1 MKQLT
6 PEQLDRMKPESRER
20 YEQRLR
26 IVKRNRKIRNIVCA
40 VVLVIAA
47 ATVLSMTVLF
57 NITEI
62 TVAKAGA
69 NYTAEEI
76 INASGL
82 NVGDNM
88 VLNDINQAAERIQ
101 TNLPYVLEAQI
112 SAKPSGKV
120 TITIKDTAAAI
131 LIELKQGYAIA
142 DIHGKVLENIE
153 EKPENNT
160 FLVLKTRNSIDT
172 VPGIR
177 FNFASGQEE
186 SLYNQLVSVLNEV
199 GLFESITAID
209 ISDYSSVKIEYQNRL
224 RILLGSAD
232 ELDVKLKSCVEVI
245 KTEDKKDPALIAEVN
260 CTIPKKVF
268 VNPLDSLNPEDEEP
282 ADEPVEE
289 PTTDSGEETTG
300 QSEPVTQ
307 TGTTEPEET
316 TSQTQTT
323 TEDTSETST
332 SASEENEENR

>member
-160 FLVLKTRNSIDT
+160 FLVLKTR
-172 VPGIR
+172 
-177 FNFASGQEE
+177 
-186 SLYNQLVSVLNEV
+186 
-199 GLFESITAID
+199 
-209 ISDYSSVKIEYQNRL
+209 
-224 RILLGSAD
+224 IL
-232 ELDVKLKSCVEVI
+232 
-245 KTEDKKDPALIAEVN
+245 
-260 CTIPKKVF
+260 
-268 VNPLDSLNPEDEEP
+268 
-282 ADEPVEE
+282 
-289 PTTDSGEETTG
+289 
-300 QSEPVTQ
+300 Q
-307 TGTTEPEET
+307 
-316 TSQTQTT
+316 
-323 TEDTSETST
+323 
-332 SASEENEENR
+332 